1 MTSNLK
7 DCEMLWKES
16 KTIFGSLIVVT
27 ILIKSFRLAKMELI
41 KMIEYS
47 ECNQT
52 VKSVS
57 RLIVNDLEKNRDN
70 ITAEQQKK
78 VSTEN

>member
-1 MTSNLK
+1 
-7 DCEMLWKES
+7 MLWKES

-70 ITAEQQKK
+70 ITAEQQEK